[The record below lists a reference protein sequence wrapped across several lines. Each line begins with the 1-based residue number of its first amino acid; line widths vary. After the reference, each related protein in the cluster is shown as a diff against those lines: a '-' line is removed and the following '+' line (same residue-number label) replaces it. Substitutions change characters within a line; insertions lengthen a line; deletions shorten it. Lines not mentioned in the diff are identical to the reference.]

1 MKRIQSTIAKEI
13 GTLLFIFLVTT
24 LVILGW
30 DYFGFGI
37 TEISP
42 LKIILIIFSV
52 IFVILNMVLF
62 YLEFL
67 ELEYKNK
74 EIAPSYMGSGV
85 GSSGIVAQLKR
96 IGTLFTG
103 SVGLYASVLTIKD
116 AFSKRNREDDLNKE
130 VEKVTSELE
139 NCKNDHTVTNF
150 KWGLQLDSIQR
161 SNAALGKLEN
171 EESTLMKIIKDKQ
184 TDFSQ
189 TEVNLSPIER
199 INKYAEIKR
208 LETQRE
214 ALALA
219 KTRAKEELK
228 KDVENGVKFSNYI
241 CNEPDEEKAIKKIN
255 EGINKASIIDFD
267 LEKLLTKLTKF
278 ADLEYLNQLIL
289 KLAEFDTLDGIS
301 KLMFTLILTNYLIL

>member
-96 IGTLFTG
+96 I
-103 SVGLYASVLTIKD
+103 
-116 AFSKRNREDDLNKE
+116 
-130 VEKVTSELE
+130 
-139 NCKNDHTVTNF
+139 
-150 KWGLQLDSIQR
+150 
-161 SNAALGKLEN
+161 
-171 EESTLMKIIKDKQ
+171 
-184 TDFSQ
+184 
-189 TEVNLSPIER
+189 
-199 INKYAEIKR
+199 
-208 LETQRE
+208 
-214 ALALA
+214 
-219 KTRAKEELK
+219 
-228 KDVENGVKFSNYI
+228 
-241 CNEPDEEKAIKKIN
+241 
-255 EGINKASIIDFD
+255 
-267 LEKLLTKLTKF
+267 
-278 ADLEYLNQLIL
+278 
-289 KLAEFDTLDGIS
+289 
-301 KLMFTLILTNYLIL
+301 

>member
-1 MKRIQSTIAKEI
+1 
-13 GTLLFIFLVTT
+13 
-24 LVILGW
+24 
-30 DYFGFGI
+30 
-37 TEISP
+37 
-42 LKIILIIFSV
+42 
-52 IFVILNMVLF
+52 
-62 YLEFL
+62 
-67 ELEYKNK
+67 
-74 EIAPSYMGSGV
+74 
-85 GSSGIVAQLKR
+85 
-96 IGTLFTG
+96 
-103 SVGLYASVLTIKD
+103 
-116 AFSKRNREDDLNKE
+116 
-130 VEKVTSELE
+130 
-139 NCKNDHTVTNF
+139 
-150 KWGLQLDSIQR
+150 LQLDSIQR